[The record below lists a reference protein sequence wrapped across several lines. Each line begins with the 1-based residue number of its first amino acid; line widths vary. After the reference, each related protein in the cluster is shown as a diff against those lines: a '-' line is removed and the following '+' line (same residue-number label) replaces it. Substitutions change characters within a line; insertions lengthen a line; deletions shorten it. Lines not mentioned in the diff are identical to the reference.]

1 MKKKLAIL
9 AAAALCL
16 SGAAQAA
23 DTPETVNDLD
33 PIVVTATRTVR
44 NAMDTNA
51 NVEVLSG
58 RTIETH
64 HYSDLTEALRDVPGV
79 SITRHSTAGFEQSDN
94 ILINGS
100 KNVVVLIDGMRANL
114 NGSTFSPFNYGS
126 LKDMSNIERIE
137 VVKGSASTLYG
148 SDAKGGVINI
158 ITKRGSVTPKT
169 TIGFETGS
177 FGREQYR
184 LSTTGKSGKVF
195 YNLGYMKSITGDYK
209 DGHGVKVPAH
219 SNTTSWNAKFVVNA
233 NAKSDV
239 TLAVERYTSNYDYQN
254 FVYNYGTGSY
264 DKKAVQHGWARDLN
278 LRASWEY
285 RFSDRMKNQLGIYT
299 HQSLTNYNNWEMDLE
314 TIGVSDQFTT
324 KLGKSNELIAGFDIF
339 QEKMKGYDDGYGVY
353 GEKYSDKSITTK
365 AFYIQDRWDVTDQF
379 NLTGGLRY
387 THHSKAGGNTSLAIT
402 AGYDANKKTNIY
414 ASYKQFF
421 VAPNLYQ
428 YYSASYGNPDLKPEK
443 GYTYE
448 FGISHK
454 FTDSFNAKFHIF
466 HRKARDVISYVTTDP
481 VTYAGE
487 YQNIDEETA
496 NGWDI
501 SLNKAFNKNLSMN
514 VGYTHMQVKPRSSGK
529 ESVNKLIPNGEW
541 HIGLNY
547 DDHKAWAASITGR
560 GVIGRTG
567 YVDNAFPK
575 NTYWVWDVAV
585 NYTFKPGI
593 RLYVKANNIFNQ
605 YYAEFTNVSSTY
617 STPETWYSAPGRNFV
632 VGLDFTF

>member
-9 AAAALCL
+9 AVASLCL

-79 SITRHSTAGFEQSDN
+79 SITRHGSGVGFDQTDS
-94 ILINGS
+94 LLLNGS
-100 KNVVVLIDGMRANL
+100 NKVVVLIDGMRANL
-114 NGSTFSPFNYGS
+114 NGSTFTGFNYGA

-137 VVKGSASTLYG
+137 VLKGSASTLYG

-158 ITKRGSVTPKT
+158 ITKKGSMTPKT

-177 FGREQYR
+177 FGKEQYR
-184 LSTTGKSGKVF
+184 LQTTGKSGKVF
-195 YNLGYMKSITGDYK
+195 YTLGYMKDITGDYK
-209 DGHGVKVPAH
+209 DGHGVKVPSH
-219 SNTTSWNAKFVVNA
+219 SNTTSWNAKFVAEMNE
-233 NAKSDV
+233 KSKV
-239 TLAVERYTSNYDYQN
+239 SLAVERYTGNYSYQN
-254 FVYNYGTGSY
+254 YAYNYQTSANDKVVQKGSM
-264 DKKAVQHGWARDLN
+264 RDVN
-278 LRASWEY
+278 LRLAWDY
-285 RFSDRMKNQLGIYT
+285 RINDHMKNQFGIYD
-299 HQSLTNYNNWEMDLE
+299 HQVYSDYNNWIMDVE
-314 TIGVSDQFTT
+314 TLGVSDQFTA
-324 KLGKSNELIAGFDIF
+324 KLGKSNELVAGFDIF
-339 QEKMKGYDDGYGVY
+339 QEKLKDYDYLDGIYR
-353 GEKYSDKSITTK
+353 EQFSDKSVTTK
-365 AFYIQDRWDVTDQF
+365 AIYIQDRWDVTNRF

-387 THHSKAGGNTSLAIT
+387 THHSKSGGNTSLAVT
-402 AGYDANKKTNIY
+402 AGYDVNKKTNVY
-414 ASYKQFF
+414 ASYKQYFI
-421 VAPNLYQ
+421 APKLYQ
-428 YYSASYGNPDLKPEK
+428 FYSPYGSEDLKAER

-454 FTDSFNAKFHIF
+454 FTDSFGAKFHIF
-466 HRKARDVISYVTTDP
+466 HRKASNAIGYNLATSKYDNV
-481 VTYAGE
+481 
-487 YQNIDEETA
+487 DEEST

-501 SLNKAFNKNLSMN
+501 SLNKAFNPRLSMD
-514 VGYTHMQVKPRSSGK
+514 VGYTHLRVKEYT
-529 ESVNKLIPNGEW
+529 ESYGNYVDRLIPNGEW

-560 GVIGRTG
+560 GIIGRTG
-567 YVDNAFPK
+567 KVDNAFPK
-575 NTYWVWDVAV
+575 NTYWVWDAAV

-605 YYAEFTNVSSTY
+605 YYAEVTDVTSVY
-617 STPETWYSAPGRNFV
+617 STPGQWYSAPGRNFV